1 MRNSGLIGLVALAGL
16 AGPFFGP
23 VSSNTVLAVTTLA
36 GSNLAAN
43 DEAKQLLTDAASA
56 IKSAK
61 ALSFNL
67 KAGTEGFGGL
77 VYGGEGT
84 VLWQRS
90 DDGKTRTL
98 LKGQTEMPTQGKRD
112 FHVAI
117 GYGADPA
124 AKVVPVV
131 WIDKDAK
138 TVWEGS
144 NTPRSDA
151 SKVITNSR
159 NMLFPEPLTEAEPFR
174 REMAAQRYELLE
186 SKPID
191 GEPCDVIRVVMDEG
205 KLERMVY
212 LGSKDKILRRY
223 EQVRIE
229 GAKRMVRY
237 WELSKVDAAPALTDA
252 SFEVATPEGF
262 KREKA
267 PEPAV
272 TPAAKPTNPANPAM
286 NTPAAPGG
294 VAAGGLSV
302 GSPMPA
308 WSAKPVSEPGVPA
321 QTIDSASLKGK
332 VAVLGFWGPTFPASA
347 RVVAAMESLQRQYAE
362 KGVAIWGVA
371 SRTQTNGESS
381 EEAENGVREF
391 HKSFGLTFKSLMG
404 DDRMLNTLNVRG
416 FPSVAVIDAAGN
428 VSAFLEGS
436 ATEADIKAAI
446 DAALAK

>member
-1 MRNSGLIGLVALAGL
+1 MRSIGLVGLVALAGL
-16 AGPFFGP
+16 AGPSAGLFFP
-23 VSSNTVLAVTTLA
+23 ANAVMAAANLNT
-36 GSNLAAN
+36 SN
-43 DEAKQLLTDAASA
+43 DEAKQLLTEAAA
-56 IKSAK
+56 TIKGAK
-61 ALSFNL
+61 ALSFTL

-84 VLWQRS
+84 VLWQRA

-98 LKGQTEMPTQGKRD
+98 MQGQTEMPTQGKRD

-117 GYGADPA
+117 GYASDA
-124 AKVVPVV
+124 AGKTLPVV
-131 WIDKDAK
+131 WVDKDAK
-138 TVWEGS
+138 TVWEGTS
-144 NTPRSDA
+144 VPRSEA
-151 SKVITNSR
+151 SRVITNTR

-174 REMAAQRYELLE
+174 RELAGQRFELLE

-191 GEPCDVIRVVMDEG
+191 GEPCDVIRVIMDEG
-205 KLERMVY
+205 KLERTVFI
-212 LGSKDKILRRY
+212 GSKDKILRRY
-223 EQVRIE
+223 EQVRLE
-229 GAKRMVRY
+229 GGKRMVRY

-252 SFEVATPEGF
+252 SFEIATPEGF
-262 KREKA
+262 KRAKA
-267 PEPAV
+267 AEPAAA
-272 TPAAKPTNPANPAM
+272 PGAKPATPANPAM

-321 QTIDSASLKGK
+321 QTVESTSLKGK

-347 RVVAAMESLQRQYAE
+347 RVVAAMESLQRQYAD

-428 VSAFLEGS
+428 VSAFLEGTI
-436 ATEADIKAAI
+436 TEADIKAAI